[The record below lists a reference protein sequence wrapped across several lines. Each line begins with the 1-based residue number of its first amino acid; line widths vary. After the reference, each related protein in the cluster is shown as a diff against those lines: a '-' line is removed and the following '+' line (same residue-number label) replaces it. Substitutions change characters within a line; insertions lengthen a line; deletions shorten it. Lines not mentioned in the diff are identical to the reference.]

1 MRHLLSSSISYL
13 PSLKW
18 VALAGAVMVLLPIVA
33 VLQQATF
40 VGTDLWL
47 HIWQTVLPDYVSNSL
62 LLMLGVGAGV
72 LLVGVPAAWLTATC
86 QFPGRRWLD
95 WALLLPL
102 AMPAYIIA
110 YTYTGILDYAGPVQ
124 SALRDVTG
132 WGYGD
137 YWFWQVRSLTGAMLM
152 MVLVLYPYVYLTA
165 RAAFL
170 EQSTV
175 GMDVAR
181 SLGYGRWQA
190 WFKVVIPMARPA
202 IIAGLTLALM
212 ETLADYGTVQYFGVT
227 TFTTGIFRTF
237 YGLGDTAGAS
247 QLAAVLLLFVV
258 TLIMVERWSRRRQ
271 AYHVKAQSS
280 GGFTTIKLVGWRGWL
295 ACSVCL
301 IPVVLGFV
309 IPALQLLWWTV
320 FEAHVQWSSFWQLA
334 WNTFY
339 LSAMAAIL
347 AVCLA
352 LLLAYAKRFYPQQS
366 VRYAVNLAG
375 MGYALPGTII
385 AIGVML
391 PLAWLDHRINDAFV
405 WLGWASPG
413 LILSGSL
420 VVLLLA
426 YCVRFLAVA
435 LGGIQSGLGQ
445 VSPSLDESAKGM
457 GRNAWDVLRLIHVPL
472 MRSSV
477 LTALLVVFV
486 DVLKELPATL
496 MLRPFDFN
504 TLAVKAYELAA
515 DEQLVEAAPAS
526 LMIVVVGLIP
536 VLILNKAINRRRQ
549 RI

>member
-1 MRHLLSSSISYL
+1 M
-13 PSLKW
+13 
-18 VALAGAVMVLLPIVA
+18 
-33 VLQQATF
+33 
-40 VGTDLWL
+40 
-47 HIWQTVLPDYVSNSL
+47 
-62 LLMLGVGAGV
+62 
-72 LLVGVPAAWLTATC
+72 
-86 QFPGRRWLD
+86 
-95 WALLLPL
+95 
-102 AMPAYIIA
+102 
-110 YTYTGILDYAGPVQ
+110 
-124 SALRDVTG
+124 
-132 WGYGD
+132 
-137 YWFWQVRSLTGAMLM
+137 
-152 MVLVLYPYVYLTA
+152 
-165 RAAFL
+165 
-170 EQSTV
+170 
-175 GMDVAR
+175 
-181 SLGYGRWQA
+181 
-190 WFKVVIPMARPA
+190 
-202 IIAGLTLALM
+202 
-212 ETLADYGTVQYFGVT
+212 
-227 TFTTGIFRTF
+227 
-237 YGLGDTAGAS
+237 
-247 QLAAVLLLFVV
+247 
-258 TLIMVERWSRRRQ
+258 
-271 AYHVKAQSS
+271 
-280 GGFTTIKLVGWRGWL
+280 
-295 ACSVCL
+295 
-301 IPVVLGFV
+301 
-309 IPALQLLWWTV
+309 
-320 FEAHVQWSSFWQLA
+320 FEAHVQWASFWQLA